1 VSFRILISAPYMLRE
16 RELVE
21 PMLDHPQLELVWAD
35 VEERLEE
42 DALLDQIDGVH
53 GMLCGDDRVTRR
65 VLERAKD
72 LRAIVKWGTGID
84 SIDSDSARE
93 LGVAVRRTP
102 DAFTDPVADTTLA
115 LMLDFARGIT
125 ANDRILKQGGWDKP
139 QGYALCERTVGIV
152 GVGAIGSAV
161 ARRLAPF
168 GATVLGNDIRQ
179 IDSQLLAETGLRMVS
194 LEELLEQADFV
205 SLHCDLNPTSAHI
218 LDGKRFAQM
227 QRKPVVLNTARGPLI
242 EEPSLVAALQSGQVA
257 GAGLDVF
264 EDEPLPLDSPLRSMD
279 QVRLAAHNSN
289 SSPARW
295 TRVHRNSV
303 AMLKEELG
311 LA

>member
-1 VSFRILISAPYMLRE
+1 MLRE

-21 PMLDHPQLELVWAD
+21 PMLQHPELELVWAD

-42 DALLDQIDGVH
+42 PALLDQIDGVH
-53 GMLCGDDRVTRR
+53 GLLCGDDRVTRK

-84 SIDSDSARE
+84 SIDSESARE
-93 LGVAVRRTP
+93 FGVAVRRTP
-102 DAFTDPVADTTLA
+102 DAFTDAVADTTLA
-115 LMLDFARGIT
+115 LMLDFSRGIA
-125 ANDRILKQGGWDKP
+125 ANDRILKSGGWDKP
-139 QGYALCERTVGIV
+139 QGYALGERTIGLVGM
-152 GVGAIGSAV
+152 GAIGNAV

-168 GATVLGNDIRQ
+168 GATVLGNDIRE
-179 IDSQLLAETGLRMVS
+179 IDPELLAATGVRMVTLDELLAE
-194 LEELLEQADFV
+194 ANFV
-205 SLHCDLNPTSAHI
+205 SLHCDLNPTSHHI
-218 LDGKRFAQM
+218 LDARRLAQV
-227 QRKPVVLNTARGPLI
+227 QKQPVVINTARGPLV
-242 EEPSLVAALQSGQVA
+242 EEPSLIAALQSGAVA

-295 TRVHRNSV
+295 LRVHRNSV
-303 AMLKEELG
+303 AMLLEELELG
-311 LA
+311 